1 MAIETVPEILLRLRR
16 QHGLLTCAAAQR
28 AEVDSAQWSRWEH
41 GVAPIPLTRAAL
53 IADKLGGDMDLR
65 LLAAADRHVAN
76 VLRRHGLIGAERLA
90 A

>member
-1 MAIETVPEILLRLRR
+1 METVPEILYRLRQR
-16 QHGLLTCAAAQR
+16 HGLLTCAAARQ
-28 AEVDSAQWSRWEH
+28 AEVDASQWSRWEN

>member
-1 MAIETVPEILLRLRR
+1 MAMETVPEILLRLRR

-53 IADKLGGDMDLR
+53 IADRLNCPE
-65 LLAAADRHVAN
+65 LLAAANRNLRN
-76 VLRRHGLIGAERLA
+76 VLERLA